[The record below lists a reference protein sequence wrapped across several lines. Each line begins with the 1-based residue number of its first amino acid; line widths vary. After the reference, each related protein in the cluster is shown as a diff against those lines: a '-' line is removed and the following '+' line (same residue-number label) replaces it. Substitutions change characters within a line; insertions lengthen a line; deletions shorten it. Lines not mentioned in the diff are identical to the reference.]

1 MDSVDDND
9 VVLLYLDISEQL
21 KQIESVDHLRVI
33 QWLEKE
39 YINEADSP
47 LGDFLNDI
55 CLVYLNYLYNDEIHE
70 KIRDVVYDHD
80 LDYDMIYE
88 VGNTIL
94 EHQLLQTNSKFMYT

>member
-1 MDSVDDND
+1 MNSVDDND

-21 KQIESVDHLRVI
+21 KQIESVDHLHVI

-47 LGDFLNDI
+47 LGDFLNDM
-55 CLVYLNYLYNDEIHE
+55 CLVYLNDLYNDEIHE
-70 KIRDVVYDHD
+70 KIRNVVYDHD

-88 VGNTIL
+88 VGNMIL
-94 EHQLLQTNSKFMYT
+94 GHELLQTNSKFIYT